1 MESRSNRVMSY
12 QTDLRNK
19 NRGYMNLIV
28 WQKAMELFELV
39 WKITFEESKI
49 DFKLRTQIADAAQW
63 ISSNLAEGY
72 GRRSINEYIQY
83 LYTAL
88 GSAAETLTR
97 AIGLLQTKQISESRF
112 QDLNLL
118 HYEMENRLLRLIEK
132 LEQKR
137 EDGNWIARIAE
148 DPEEYSPTPSLLHS
162 ITPPVRAHA

>member
-1 MESRSNRVMSY
+1 MSY
-12 QTDLRNK
+12 QTELRNK

-28 WQKAMELFELV
+28 WQKAMELFEAV
-39 WKITFEESKI
+39 WKLTFEESKI
-49 DFKLRTQIADAAQW
+49 DFKLRAQIADAAQS
-63 ISSNLAEGY
+63 ISANIAEGY

-97 AIGLLQTKQISESRF
+97 AIGLQQTEQISEAQF
-112 QDLNLL
+112 HDLNLL

-137 EDGNWIARIAE
+137 EDGDWISRIAE
-148 DPEEYSPTPSLLHS
+148 DPEEYS
-162 ITPPVRAHA
+162 ITPALHNSTTPTVRIHA